1 MRRCLLLIL
10 LFAQTVLADGPYPTF
25 AGVSAAAD
33 DALVAGTNPAAMT
46 LFDGRQGRFE
56 LLGFASESTWE
67 GQLGEDGPA
76 TTMDSDSSTLVP
88 VGAMITPFRDNWW
101 FGFTI
106 VGSGF
111 SEEFDDDWA
120 GRYLLQDYELVYI
133 SAFPSI
139 ATRLNERWS
148 VAASLALT
156 YTTYEQRKAVP
167 NVEPGIGDGS
177 LFLETDGLSVGY
189 GLSALYE
196 WTDRTRLG
204 LTYRSEIEP
213 SLKGKAKFSDLGPIT
228 EEILDQ
234 AGLLGAKV
242 DVTSRQPRSATIG
255 LSHDRSNGHSVT
267 LDGAWINFSRFKVA
281 EVYVEGEQLVENLQ
295 DYDDAI
301 AFSASYSWPINDRT
315 RLGLG
320 GLVVSDFVGRSN
332 RTMAFRLDDLW
343 SVGIGVKWQWREDR
357 AVNVSLN
364 YLTVGDAPVESPEL
378 PGLGP
383 VTGRYT
389 SRDTVYLR
397 AAISFGGGA

>member
-25 AGVSAAAD
+25 AGVSAAAY

-46 LFDGRQGRFE
+46 LFDGRQGLFE